1 MLRYVFL
8 FFFLNIINSK
18 DLFEDY
24 YKQALEIV
32 SKMNIEEKIGQ
43 LFFVSYSDL
52 KPSEDIPK
60 YKPGGIIFSLKD
72 FNTDEKT
79 INSQIN
85 KMQILYKKHMG
96 ISLGLAVNEEGG
108 DNNVV
113 SKKLRPEGGFLTVK
127 NIYKESG
134 IDGILKIE
142 LEKRELL
149 RKFNLNI
156 NLAPVADVSTNS
168 DDYIHNRTLGQNAE
182 ITADCISKGVEG
194 YVKDKFTCCI
204 KYFPGYG
211 NNPETTVEAVIDNK
225 KQEVLYNNDLK
236 PFINAINQKVPMI
249 LFSNIIATCKDS
261 IYPASLSK
269 AWHDYIR
276 NDLAFSGLNLAEI
289 DMKNINK
296 YTNGKSPAVAAIIAG
311 NDIIFT
317 NDFYNHFESVVQAVK
332 DGDITEETINTACK
346 RIISWKLQYLDSDN
360 INKKNLMK
368 NDNHSIIDED
378 DIVKINTV
386 YKKSKSNTTSLV
398 VVLCVV
404 FGVVVIFAIIFIVRI
419 YIKKKNVPPD
429 NGHDSQYRLPVGKK
443 KMIQHLL

>member
-1 MLRYVFL
+1 MLQYVFL

-43 LFFVSYSDL
+43 LFFVNYSDL

-60 YKPGGIIFSLKD
+60 YKPGGIIFSLED

-79 INSQIN
+79 INSEIN
-85 KMQILYKKHMG
+85 KMQILSKKHMG

-113 SKKLRPEGGFLTVK
+113 SKNHRSDGGFLTVK

-156 NLAPVADVSTNS
+156 NLSPVADVSTNP

-182 ITADCISKGVEG
+182 ITADYISKGVEG
-194 YVKDKFTCCI
+194 YVKDKFTCCL

-225 KQEVLYNNDLK
+225 KQEVSYNNDLK

-249 LFSNIIATCKDS
+249 LFSNIIVTCKDS
-261 IYPASLSK
+261 IYPVSLSK

-276 NDLAFSGLNLAEI
+276 NDLAFSGLILAENDI
-289 DMKNINK
+289 KNINK

-311 NDIIFT
+311 NDILFT

-332 DGDITEETINTACK
+332 DGDITEETLNTACK

-368 NDNHSIIDED
+368 NDNDDIIDED

-386 YKKSKSNTTSLV
+386 YRKSKSNTTSLV
-398 VVLCVV
+398 VVLCVI

-419 YIKKKNVPPD
+419 YIKKKNVPSD

-443 KMIQHLL
+443 

>member
-1 MLRYVFL
+1 
-8 FFFLNIINSK
+8 
-18 DLFEDY
+18 
-24 YKQALEIV
+24 
-32 SKMNIEEKIGQ
+32 MNIEEKIGQ

-60 YKPGGIIFSLKD
+60 YKPCGIIFSLKD

-79 INSQIN
+79 INSEIN
-85 KMQILYKKHMG
+85 KMQILSKKHMG

-142 LEKRELL
+142 REKRELL

-182 ITADCISKGVEG
+182 ITADYISKDVEG
-194 YVKDKFTCCI
+194 YVKDKFTCCV
-204 KYFPGYG
+204 KHFPGYG
-211 NNPETTVEAVIDNK
+211 NNPETTVEAAVENRK
-225 KQEVLYNNDLK
+225 LEALYKNDLK

-249 LFSNIIATCKDS
+249 LFSNIIVTCKDS
-261 IYPASLSK
+261 IYPVSLSK

-276 NDLAFSGLNLAEI
+276 NDLAFSGLILAEI
-289 DMKNINK
+289 YIKNINK

-311 NDIIFT
+311 NDILLT

-368 NDNHSIIDED
+368 NDNHSMIEED

-386 YKKSKSNTTSLV
+386 YRKSKSNTTSLV

-404 FGVVVIFAIIFIVRI
+404 CGVVVIFAIIFIVRI
-419 YIKKKNVPPD
+419 YIKKKNVPSD

-443 KMIQHLL
+443 